1 MDWQATDKDRVFG
14 RYLFQQTINSNAT
27 GDFAS
32 GYVVDVPARSQQI
45 ALDWTHTFTSN
56 FVNQGRFSFSRA
68 NVGFENGTITGCN
81 RANVT
86 ACPTRIVFQAAN
98 MLTFGMATNLPQGR
112 LVNVTQWQD
121 NMVWTRGRHT
131 MKFGGEYDRQ
141 RSPNGF
147 LPTSN
152 GSFTF
157 ATFNGFLQNTTANG
171 GFSLTDGPFNFPFKE
186 QDAAIYFQDDWRL
199 KDNLT
204 LNLGTR
210 WEFYGQAIN
219 LLHDLTVAKQ
229 KSSSPFWD
237 PNLPQSLTT
246 VPSVPQDLNNFGPN
260 VGFAWTPRVWQGLFG
275 QDKTVIR
282 GGFRLAYDPA
292 FYNMFSNVAS
302 SAPVVNA
309 GSGITQPG
317 ASGTACIGCLPTTG
331 GNGSDVRA
339 ADLKLIPSG
348 AGINPGTRTFTTVD
362 PKLHA
367 PYAEEWTFGVQRQ
380 IGSHLAA
387 EVRYNGTHT
396 VGQFQSADAN
406 PALNALINNGFST
419 FIPAGLTPCMR

>member
-1 MDWQATDKDRVFG
+1 FLPQPYNDYETTGRVDWQATDKDRVFG

-56 FVNQGRFSFSRA
+56 FVNQGRFSFS
-68 NVGFENGTITGCN
+68 
-81 RANVT
+81 
-86 ACPTRIVFQAAN
+86 P
-98 MLTFGMATNLPQGR
+98 
-112 LVNVTQWQD
+112 
-121 NMVWTRGRHT
+121 
-131 MKFGGEYDRQ
+131 
-141 RSPNGF
+141 PNGF

-186 QDAAIYFQDDWRL
+186 QDAAIYFQDDWRI

-282 GGFRLAYDPA
+282 GGF
-292 FYNMFSNVAS
+292 
-302 SAPVVNA
+302 
-309 GSGITQPG
+309 
-317 ASGTACIGCLPTTG
+317 
-331 GNGSDVRA
+331 
-339 ADLKLIPSG
+339 
-348 AGINPGTRTFTTVD
+348 
-362 PKLHA
+362 
-367 PYAEEWTFGVQRQ
+367 
-380 IGSHLAA
+380 
-387 EVRYNGTHT
+387 
-396 VGQFQSADAN
+396 
-406 PALNALINNGFST
+406 
-419 FIPAGLTPCMR
+419 